1 MIRRDP
7 TLLLLPAVL
16 LLPTLLL
23 VFVYVLLA
31 TVPAG
36 AVSSPAELLPDHAQ
50 ELRAE
55 AIGGQLRCLVC
66 QNQSLE
72 DSDAD
77 LARDLRKIVR
87 QRITAGDS
95 DQQVINWMVDR
106 YGDFVR
112 LRPPFRP
119 LTWILWFSP
128 VICLAVG
135 ALAVLLTRRRTTTP
149 LAPLEATERARLDRL
164 LQEP

>member
-1 MIRRDP
+1 MIRARGLVV
-7 TLLLLPAVL
+7 LLLLWPGQ
-16 LLPTLLL
+16 
-23 VFVYVLLA
+23 
-31 TVPAG
+31 PAG

-50 ELRAE
+50 EVRAE
-55 AIGGQLRCLVC
+55 AIGTQLRCLVC

-87 QRITAGDS
+87 QRVAAGDS
-95 DQQVINWMVDR
+95 DQQVIDWMVDR

-128 VICLAVG
+128 VICLAIG
-135 ALAVLLTRRRTTTP
+135 ALAVLLARRRNAAP
-149 LAPLEATERARLDRL
+149 VAPLDPSERARLNRL

>member
-1 MIRRDP
+1 MITRVAVLAC
-7 TLLLLPAVL
+7 LLLA
-16 LLPTLLL
+16 
-23 VFVYVLLA
+23 FA
-31 TVPAG
+31 APAG
-36 AVSSPAELLPDHAQ
+36 AVSNPAELLPDHTQ
-50 ELRAE
+50 EQRAE
-55 AIGGQLRCLVC
+55 AIGTQLRCLVC

-87 QRITAGDS
+87 QRVAAGDS
-95 DQQVINWMVDR
+95 DQEVVRWMVDR

-119 LTWILWFSP
+119 LTWVLWFSP
-128 VICLAVG
+128 VICLTIG
-135 ALAVLLTRRRTTTP
+135 LFTVLLTRRRHSASP
-149 LAPLEATERARLDRL
+149 APLDPTERDRLDRL